1 MDKEEF
7 LKQSFAFYKIN
18 LTQTQIDKFLSFYK
32 FLIEENR
39 KFNLTAITDFE
50 EVVFKHFIDSCL
62 PFQDFKQNSFVV
74 DVGSGAGFPDL
85 PLKILRDDLKIVMI
99 DSLNKRVNFL
109 NEAISLLSLKNISAV
124 HIRAEE
130 FAKQNFEKFD
140 YALSRAVAQTPTLC
154 EYLLPLVK
162 IGGRAVMYKSQKLE
176 EELSLSNKAIS
187 VLGGKIDK
195 IQEFELKQYSSTRK
209 ILYLTKIKNTPKIY
223 PRGKNLPKTKP
234 IV

>member
-32 FLIEENR
+32 FLIEENQ

-74 DVGSGAGFPDL
+74 DVGSGAGFPAL

-99 DSLNKRVNFL
+99 GQEYKTSAYMMIIMK
-109 NEAISLLSLKNISAV
+109 KNIKMNGLQK
-124 HIRAEE
+124 HI
-130 FAKQNFEKFD
+130 
-140 YALSRAVAQTPTLC
+140 C
-154 EYLLPLVK
+154 
-162 IGGRAVMYKSQKLE
+162 
-176 EELSLSNKAIS
+176 
-187 VLGGKIDK
+187 
-195 IQEFELKQYSSTRK
+195 
-209 ILYLTKIKNTPKIY
+209 
-223 PRGKNLPKTKP
+223 
-234 IV
+234 